1 MVAMRR
7 LLSASSFSVMCLF
20 AAPILAQVPPSGA
33 PLPGDRDLIRDRQER
48 LLEEQRRRLEEL
60 QQLPG
65 RETQAQPVPPT
76 DDERCFEI
84 QTIRLQ
90 GASQLSPEQ
99 QNAVLAPFI
108 DRCLGANQLNALLKA
123 VTQAYIDRGHVTS
136 RAYLPQQD
144 MTDGELEVLVVE
156 GQLEGLDQS
165 AIASERELAMA
176 FPGRTG
182 QIVDLR
188 ELEQLVDQL
197 NRLPS
202 RPAQLELMPGQEVG
216 GSRVRLQGEPLK
228 PWRVS
233 LNRHNNG
240 EKSTGEQQWGLGL
253 DWDSPLGL
261 ADQLSL
267 RAGGDAVSD
276 HYRHSSNQGLFYTL
290 PYGWWTF
297 SYGYN
302 QSYYRTQNDA
312 AGFAFE
318 LDGESKSHQL
328 SAERVLHRDAVSKTA
343 VNFGLSHLRTR
354 NYIEN
359 SLLDVSSQRLSEMQ
373 LGLNH
378 GRRIGTAFVNV
389 DAGWQHGIGAFDAQ
403 RRGDP
408 LPGEPDARYHKYT
421 LTLSAL
427 QPFQLWGESFSFDSL
442 LNGQKSEDVLYSPQR
457 ISVGGLASV
466 RGFKEQSLSGD
477 TGGYWR
483 NQLRWRRPVGWEPL
497 RPFLHE
503 YGLAYAYD
511 VGVIHGGRYNP
522 DRHGRMSGHALEL
535 TARGAHLAT
544 SLTFAHSLERPDAIT
559 ERERPVYFRIDLFF

>member
-1 MVAMRR
+1 MRR
-7 LLSASSFSVMCLF
+7 LLFASLFSAICFSASPAS
-20 AAPILAQVPPSGA
+20 AQVPPANIPS
-33 PLPGDRDLIRDRQER
+33 PGDRDLIRDRQER
-48 LLEEQRRRLEEL
+48 LLEEQRRRIEEL

-65 RETQAQPVPPT
+65 REALVPPPQPT

-84 QTIRLQ
+84 QTIRLE
-90 GASQLSPEQ
+90 GATHISAEQ
-99 QNAVLAPFI
+99 QTELLAPFVN
-108 DRCLGANQLNALLKA
+108 RCLGASQLNALLKA
-123 VTQAYIDRGHVTS
+123 VTQFYIDRGYVTS

-144 MTDGELEVLVVE
+144 MADGELEVLIVE

-165 AIASERELAMA
+165 AVASERELAMA

-216 GSRVRLQGEPLK
+216 GSRVRLQGDPLK
-228 PWRVS
+228 PWRLS
-233 LNRHNNG
+233 FNRHNNG

-276 HYRHSSNQGLFYTL
+276 HYRHSANQGLFYTL

-328 SAERVLHRDAVSKTA
+328 GAERVLHRDAVSKTA

-359 SLLDVSSQRLSEMQ
+359 SLLDVSSQRLS
-373 LGLNH
+373 
-378 GRRIGTAFVNV
+378 
-389 DAGWQHGIGAFDAQ
+389 
-403 RRGDP
+403 
-408 LPGEPDARYHKYT
+408 
-421 LTLSAL
+421 
-427 QPFQLWGESFSFDSL
+427 
-442 LNGQKSEDVLYSPQR
+442 
-457 ISVGGLASV
+457 
-466 RGFKEQSLSGD
+466 
-477 TGGYWR
+477 
-483 NQLRWRRPVGWEPL
+483 
-497 RPFLHE
+497 
-503 YGLAYAYD
+503 
-511 VGVIHGGRYNP
+511 
-522 DRHGRMSGHALEL
+522 
-535 TARGAHLAT
+535 
-544 SLTFAHSLERPDAIT
+544 
-559 ERERPVYFRIDLFF
+559 

>member
-1 MVAMRR
+1 MRP
-7 LLSASSFSVMCLF
+7 LLFATFFSAISSFAGSAS
-20 AAPILAQVPPSGA
+20 AQVPPSNT

-65 RETQAQPVPPT
+65 RETVTPAPAPE
-76 DDERCFEI
+76 DERCFDI
-84 QTIRLQ
+84 QTINLK
-90 GASQLSPEQ
+90 GATLIADKPRAALLEPY
-99 QNAVLAPFI
+99 LGK
-108 DRCLGANQLNALLKA
+108 CLGANQLNALLKA
-123 VTQAYIDRGHVTS
+123 ITQFYIDRGYVTS

-144 MTDGELEVLVVE
+144 MADGELEVLVVE
-156 GQLEGLDQS
+156 GRLEGLDQS
-165 AIASERELAMA
+165 AVASDRELAMA
-176 FPGRTG
+176 FPGRAG
-182 QIVDLR
+182 EVVDLR

-202 RPAQLELMPGQEVG
+202 RPAQLELLPGEHVG
-216 GSRVRLQGEPLK
+216 GSRVKLQGEPFK

-240 EKSTGEQQWGLGL
+240 ESSTGEEQWGAGL

-261 ADQLSL
+261 ADQLRL
-267 RAGGDAVSD
+267 YGGGDAVSD
-276 HYRHSSNQGLFYTL
+276 EYRHSASQGLFYSL

-297 SYGYN
+297 SYNYN
-302 QSYYRTQNDA
+302 QSYYRTQGETS
-312 AGFAFE
+312 GFLFE
-318 LDGESKSHQL
+318 MDGESKSHQL

-343 VNFGLSHLRTR
+343 ISFGISHLQTR

-359 SLLDVSSQRLSEMQ
+359 SLLDVSSQRLSETQ

-378 GRRIGTAFVNV
+378 GRRIGTAFVNA
-389 DAGWQHGIGAFDAQ
+389 DIGWQHGTGSFDAQ

-408 LPGEPDARYHKYT
+408 HHGEPDARYHKYS

-442 LNGQKSEDVLYSPQR
+442 LNAQKSEDVLYSPQR
-457 ISVGGLASV
+457 ISIGGLASV

-483 NQLRWRRPVGWEPL
+483 NQLRWRRPISWEPL
-497 RPFLHE
+497 RSFLQE

-522 DRHGRMSGHALEL
+522 DLRGRLSGHGLEL
-535 TARGAHLAT
+535 SARGAHVAT
-544 SLTFAHSLERPDAIT
+544 SVTFARSLERPDAIT
-559 ERERPVYFRIDLFF
+559 EREHPVYFRVDLFF

>member
-1 MVAMRR
+1 MRP
-7 LLSASSFSVMCLF
+7 LLLATVFTAFSFLAAFAS
-20 AAPILAQVPPSGA
+20 AQVPPSGTS

-48 LLEEQRRRLEEL
+48 LLEQQRRRLEEL

-65 RETQAQPVPPT
+65 REAPALESVPE
-76 DDERCFEI
+76 DDRCFDI
-84 QTIRLQ
+84 QTISLK
-90 GASQLSPEQ
+90 GVTLVSAQ
-99 QNAVLAPFI
+99 QQAALVEPYEGK
-108 DRCLGANQLNALLKA
+108 CLGAHQLNALLKA
-123 VTQAYIDRGHVTS
+123 ITQFYIDRGYVTS

-144 MTDGELEVLVVE
+144 MADGELEVMVVE
-156 GQLEGLDQS
+156 GHLEGLDQS
-165 AIASERELAMA
+165 PVASERELAMT

-182 QIVDLR
+182 DVVDLR

-202 RPAQLELMPGQEVG
+202 RPAQLELVPGEQVG
-216 GSRVRLQGEPLK
+216 GSRVSLKGDPLK
-228 PWRVS
+228 HWRVGLS
-233 LNRHNNG
+233 RHNNG
-240 EKSTGEQQWGLGL
+240 EKSTGEQQWGASL

-261 ADQLSL
+261 ADQLRL
-267 RAGGDAVSD
+267 YGGGDAVSD
-276 HYRHSSNQGLFYTL
+276 EYRHSANQGLYYSL

-297 SYGYN
+297 SYSYN
-302 QSYYRTQNDA
+302 QSYYRTQGEA
-312 AGFAFE
+312 SGFLFE
-318 LDGESKSHQL
+318 MDGESKSHQF

-343 VNFGLSHLRTR
+343 VSLGMAHLRTR

-359 SLLDVSSQRLSEMQ
+359 SLLDVSSQRLSETQ

-378 GRRIGTAFVNV
+378 GRRIGSAFVNV
-389 DAGWQHGIGAFDAQ
+389 DLGWQHGTGAFDAQ

-408 LPGEPDARYHKYT
+408 RYGEPEARYHKYS

-442 LNGQKSEDVLYSPQR
+442 LNAQKSEDVLYGPQR
-457 ISVGGLASV
+457 ISIGGQASV

-483 NQLRWRRPVGWEPL
+483 NQVRLRRAIGWGPL
-497 RPFLHE
+497 RPFLQE

-522 DRHGRMSGHALEL
+522 DLRGRLSGHGVEL
-535 TARGAHLAT
+535 SARGEHLAA
-544 SLTFAHSLERPDAIT
+544 SVTFARSLERPDVIT
-559 ERERPVYFRIDLFF
+559 ERERPVYFRVDLFF